1 MIMKETIVKVSDNSG
16 AKYACC
22 IGLYNNRTRAQIGDV
37 ILVSIKIMY
46 KNLKGN
52 INISVGKVCKAIVI
66 RTRRSINRGFHYYR
80 FTENA
85 VVLVDNQLN
94 PIGNRIFGSTI
105 RLDNHRQINHKKTIN
120 ITEKTF

>member
-22 IGLYNNRTRAQIGDV
+22 IGLYKNRTRAQIGDV

-52 INISVGKVCKAIVI
+52 VNINVGKVCKAIVI
-66 RTRRSINRGFHYYR
+66 RTKRSINRGFHHYR

-105 RLDNHRQINHKKTIN
+105 RLDNYRQLHHKKTIN
-120 ITEKTF
+120 ITEKAF